1 MGTGID
7 KRAEPYPLDNSTDD
21 DSPASLHRIPTK
33 LYGFPAQ
40 YTNWVFSVS
49 GHIRIVNDPVELI
62 PLLITFNNSS
72 YKQVYDLLNKS
83 WMTEEELSVHL
94 KDDEVSHCI
103 SILKK
108 GNLIEE
114 QWRMPEPGKKPVK
127 EFRATYNKFRA
138 NFQCNLSDLSDL
150 LYIAVSNDEQ
160 LRLVVEKVEEELSGG
175 NSSINDIARKFGVS
189 PTFIKGLAK
198 RIPHLDVKGQGLVLL
213 DRSQ

>member
-1 MGTGID
+1 
-7 KRAEPYPLDNSTDD
+7 L
-21 DSPASLHRIPTK
+21 
-33 LYGFPAQ
+33 GFI
-40 YTNWVFSVS
+40 VS

-83 WMTEEELSVHL
+83 WMTEEELSNQL
-94 KDDEVSHCI
+94 KEEDVSHCI

-114 QWRMPEPGKKPVK
+114 QWRMPEPGKKPLK

-138 NFQCNLSDLSDL
+138 NFQCNLTDLSDL

-160 LRLVVEKVEEELSGG
+160 LRVVVEKVEEELTGG

-213 DRSQ
+213 DKIQ